1 MRTELRRALTN
12 YLLHGPKSPVTAQI
26 PEYYP
31 LLLSLDPSA
40 ASIGEASSF
49 APLATLMDRPSA
61 SDRHPDRLVTHDA
74 QNPQSDHT
82 AASNGQQTGSVP
94 VSREQPAGG
103 AQANHA
109 AAVAASSDAGQ
120 GWDHQS
126 GSFAGLLVPGK
137 QITPNLRLVRA
148 LGEGGMGRV
157 WVAEHLTLETEVAV
171 KLLNP
176 EYARDEHWLAR
187 FRREAQSI
195 AKIDSAHVVRVFD
208 RGITSD
214 NIPFIVME
222 LLRGEDL
229 KKRIERSH
237 GLPLEEVVLIVNQI
251 CKALGRAHA
260 NGIVHRDVKPENI
273 FLTEEGGEPF
283 VKMLDFGIAKR
294 FAHNGM
300 EVTDDQSV
308 FGTPYYMSPE
318 QALSTKSVDHRADL
332 WALAVVTYQM
342 LTGERPFVGGTP
354 GAVYV
359 QINNGTYGNP
369 SALRSELSPLVDEW
383 FKIALNRDLEVRFSS
398 AEEMSEAFRQAI
410 LASHDLERSA
420 DVRVS
425 ISRDTSDA
433 DACVSSADAEAIR
446 TEVAS
451 ARTIHHVH
459 PKPRRIV
466 FALFAAL
473 LAGSIAGWA
482 LWAGNSQQQRLD
494 TPTSS
499 KVPELYIE
507 RTAGLDSRLPQQDL
521 ELVREQKDAGAQAP
535 VPSSSAP
542 PAQTVPPKVKGF
554 RASTPTLAPSGRR
567 PIKDRGF

>member
-1 MRTELRRALTN
+1 M
-12 YLLHGPKSPVTAQI
+12 
-26 PEYYP
+26 
-31 LLLSLDPSA
+31 
-40 ASIGEASSF
+40 
-49 APLATLMDRPSA
+49 
-61 SDRHPDRLVTHDA
+61 THDA
-74 QNPQSDHT
+74 QKKSQPDHT

-94 VSREQPAGG
+94 VSREQAPAKES
-103 AQANHA
+103 AHDE
-109 AAVAASSDAGQ
+109 AAVAASADIGHD
-120 GWDHQS
+120 WEHPS

-137 QITPNLRLVRA
+137 QITPNLRLVRP

-176 EYARDEHWLAR
+176 EYARDEQWLAR

-195 AKIDSAHVVRVFD
+195 AKIDSAYVVRVFD
-208 RGITSD
+208 RGITRD

-237 GLPLEEVVLIVNQI
+237 GLPLQDVALIVNQI
-251 CKALGRAHA
+251 GKALGRAHA

-283 VKMLDFGIAKR
+283 VKILDFGIAKR
-294 FAHNGM
+294 FVLNGM

-359 QINNGTYGNP
+359 QINNGAYGNP
-369 SALRSELSPLVDEW
+369 SALRSELSPSVDEW
-383 FKIALNRDLEVRFSS
+383 FKIALNRDLDARFSS
-398 AEEMSEAFRQAI
+398 AEEMSEAFRRAI
-410 LASHDLERSA
+410 LASTDPGKSFEL
-420 DVRVS
+420 RVS
-425 ISRDTSDA
+425 THRE
-433 DACVSSADAEAIR
+433 VSSEDERASSVDAEAIR

-451 ARTIHHVH
+451 ARTIHPVH
-459 PKPRRIV
+459 AKPRRM
-466 FALFAAL
+466 L
-473 LAGSIAGWA
+473 LALAATLFICSIVGWA
-482 LWAGNSQQQRLD
+482 LFTGRSKDPRLD

-499 KVPELYIE
+499 KLPELHIE
-507 RTAGLDSRLPQQDL
+507 RTAGLDGRLPQQDL
-521 ELVREQKDAGAQAP
+521 EPVRERTDAGMQVPAP
-535 VPSSSAP
+535 SASAP
-542 PAQTVPPKVKGF
+542 PAQTVPHKVKGI
-554 RASTPTLAPSGRR
+554 RASTPVPAPSGRR